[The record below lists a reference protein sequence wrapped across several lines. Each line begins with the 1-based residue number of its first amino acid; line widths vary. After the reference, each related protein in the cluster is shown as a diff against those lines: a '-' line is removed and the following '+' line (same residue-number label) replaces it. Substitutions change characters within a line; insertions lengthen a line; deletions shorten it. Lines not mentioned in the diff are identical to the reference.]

1 MAGLFNTNFTTLTMA
16 MDVASLRNEVYAHN
30 IANAETPGYKRR
42 EVSFEDSFKNVF
54 VSEDLRLKTSRAQH
68 IPNYPTSFE
77 DIDPDVTR
85 IANTTITNDG
95 NNVDV
100 DKEMAALSANTLRYQ
115 TLTRLMDLNIVRYN
129 IILKGTR

>member
-1 MAGLFNTNFTTLTMA
+1 MAGLYNSNFTTLAMA

-42 EVSFEDSFKNVF
+42 EVSFEENFKNAL
-54 VSEDLRLKTSRAQH
+54 SSDDLRLKTSRSKH
-68 IPNYPTSFE
+68 IPNYPTSFD
-77 DIDPDVTR
+77 DIDPDVTQ

-95 NNVDV
+95 SNVDI

>member
-1 MAGLFNTNFTTLTMA
+1 MAGLYNTNFTTLPLA

-42 EVSFEDSFKNVF
+42 EVSFEDSFKKALAGD
-54 VSEDLRLKTSRAQH
+54 ELRLKTSRVRH
-68 IPNYPTSFE
+68 IPNYPVSLDGVE
-77 DIDPDVTR
+77 PDLTR
-85 IANTTITNDG
+85 IKNTYITNDG
-95 NNVDV
+95 NNVDI

-129 IILKGTR
+129 IVLKGTR